1 MTLHLIVFRIHAE
14 FGRRPSII
22 TVWKA
27 SSKPIRMAASIGK
40 WLHLGPLTEDF
51 SILLL
56 LEASPVALDWI
67 YQIDMVFQRPVLPDL
82 VLSLLLTKACVFS
95 TSADRKS
102 RLVVRTHRLSAHILE
117 EIHLCWLQLLWVP
130 ALVGGRAW
138 IPPLPPSLILVS
150 LQKPTWSAIFSSLAM
165 QCAHSISPDV
175 SRSHSYHWWGCH
187 CHQLKLQGRAVKS
200 NCCWIVS

>member
-1 MTLHLIVFRIHAE
+1 MTAFRS
-14 FGRRPSII
+14 FNRRFFYTII
-22 TVWKA
+22 TW
-27 SSKPIRMAASIGK
+27 G
-40 WLHLGPLTEDF
+40 F
-51 SILLL
+51 SRGTGLNLSDRYGFP
-56 LEASPVALDWI
+56 EACPARSCSFTATDKGLCFFHI
-67 YQIDMVFQRPVLPDL
+67 CRH
-82 VLSLLLTKACVFS
+82 
-95 TSADRKS
+95 RKS